1 MIITL
6 LLFFFFLS
14 YTNQGVIGTGYFC
27 SSRFSDEVC
36 STVAE
41 LVTCTRILWQKTK
54 VCNRCYL
61 NTALYFSLLFF
72 LKNPYGC
79 HMVRCLL
86 VSSIKSRMYLTE
98 NRVYRKRGFSFFFSK
113 LTSQPDAY
121 LLGEKWLVL
130 AKFSLTHMPFIVG

>member
-14 YTNQGVIGTGYFC
+14 YTNQGVIGSGYFC

-54 VCNRCYL
+54 VSIRIQLFIFPY
-61 NTALYFSLLFF
+61 YFF
-72 LKNPYGC
+72 KKIPMDVTWC
-79 HMVRCLL
+79 DTCLC
-86 VSSIKSRMYLTE
+86 
-98 NRVYRKRGFSFFFSK
+98 
-113 LTSQPDAY
+113 
-121 LLGEKWLVL
+121 
-130 AKFSLTHMPFIVG
+130 